1 MVDEA
6 VKLAESIE
14 HPHPEEMFTYIY
26 EKLTPRQMKELK
38 DF

>member
-6 VKLAESIE
+6 VKTAESIE
-14 HPHPEEMFTYIY
+14 HPHPEEMFKYIY

>member
-1 MVDEA
+1 
-6 VKLAESIE
+6 VKIAESIE
-14 HPHPEEMFTYIY
+14 HPHPEEMFNYIY